1 MLSHWKK
8 LLLLAIIAMV
18 LYGGCNNQTVLWAEK
33 TLRTGNPNSAMT
45 PTVCYFLG
53 NLAYLT
59 FRYQLALDIT
69 DRNLHDF
76 PYNAGVENAQ
86 YRRAV
91 CYEKLGQYD
100 KAIQL
105 YENFL
110 LDHPKSNRYQSIE
123 NKLAKL
129 KAMHQQK

>member
-1 MLSHWKK
+1 MLSQWKK
-8 LLLLAIIAMV
+8 ILLLAIVAGV
-18 LYGGCNNQTVLWAEK
+18 LYGGCNNQSVLWAENV
-33 TLRTGNPNSAMT
+33 LRKENPGFTMT
-45 PTVCYFLG
+45 PGLCYFLG
-53 NLAYLT
+53 NLAYMT
-59 FRYQLALDIT
+59 FRYQLAIDIT
-69 DRNLHDF
+69 ERNLQDF
-76 PYNAGVENAQ
+76 PYNPNLENAQ

-100 KAIQL
+100 KAIKF

-129 KAMHQQK
+129 RALYQQK